1 MHRPPSQA
9 IAADQVAQELP
20 RSTEEFGL
28 YELIG
33 NVFSTLEFSMTL
45 PDGFQYVQPG
55 AYAGNAAPPESGK
68 VRPACSPDL
77 DRSAFMRTTNGVG
90 RASI

>member
-1 MHRPPSQA
+1 MHRLPRPA
-9 IAADQVAQELP
+9 GAAEQVAQELP

-45 PDGFQYVQPG
+45 PEGFQYVQPG
-55 AYAGNAAPPESGK
+55 AYAGNAAPPSSGK
-68 VRPACSPDL
+68 VRPARLP
-77 DRSAFMRTTNGVG
+77 
-90 RASI
+90 

>member
-1 MHRPPSQA
+1 MLRPPGQA
-9 IAADQVAQELP
+9 VAAAQVAQELP

-55 AYAGNAAPPESGK
+55 AYAGNATPPESGK
-68 VRPACSPDL
+68 VRPASSPGL
-77 DRSAFMRTTNGVG
+77 DRPAFMLWYH
-90 RASI
+90 

>member
-1 MHRPPSQA
+1 MHRQPSFA
-9 IAADQVAQELP
+9 LAAEPTVHQLP

-55 AYAGNAAPPESGK
+55 AFAGNAPAPSSGM
-68 VRPACSPDL
+68 VRS
-77 DRSAFMRTTNGVG
+77 V
-90 RASI
+90 